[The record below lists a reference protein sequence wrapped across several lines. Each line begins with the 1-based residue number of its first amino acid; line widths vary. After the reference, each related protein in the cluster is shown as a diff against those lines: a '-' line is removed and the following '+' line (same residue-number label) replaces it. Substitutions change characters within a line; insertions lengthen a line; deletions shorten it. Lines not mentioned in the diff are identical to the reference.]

1 MELALLLGG
10 LARGAIVLGVAW
22 VAARVLRRSAAELRF
37 GLWRAALLGL
47 LVLPLVG
54 RVAPALAL
62 PIVFERPSSASASAA
77 TAGAVEPEADA
88 EWTTGSTASASA
100 ALDPT
105 RLALLLW
112 ASGALGL
119 LGLHLVRMGLLVR
132 LARRGTPAD
141 ARLAA
146 ELGRARACL
155 GSTRRVRLVLSD
167 GAVVPFALDGPRP
180 TIVLPWAAFNWDA
193 DALRAVLRHELVH
206 LVRRDGLV
214 HTLVALACALHWI
227 DPLVWIARA
236 RWERERERSCDD
248 RVLALGE
255 RPSEYARQLLALVA
269 GASPRGAPALGR
281 GTEVGERVR
290 ALLDPSVSRRAR
302 RGAQR
307 ATWVGAAALVT
318 LLAGARSV
326 HPPGAGDPTARARE
340 LSALG
345 ARATLEPAALETL
358 FAALSDERAL
368 APELR
373 RSADEPLRGSLPD
386 SPGKEAARVLA
397 ARGPAHVPR
406 LLAVLEAEAPAARQH
421 AAWALGCIGA
431 RDTAAALARRL
442 ELDREARVRRI
453 AAWAL
458 GEMRARAGRAA
469 LERALGDREPAVR
482 AQAAHSLGDL
492 GDRRALAPLVAALRD
507 PEASVRE
514 RAAHALGDLADER
527 AASALRAA
535 LEDPDPDA
543 RSMAR
548 WALDRTLE

>member
-1 MELALLLGG
+1 MDLALLLGG

-22 VAARVLRRSAAELRF
+22 AAARVLRRAAAELRF
-37 GLWRAALLGL
+37 GLWRAALLAL

-54 RVAPALAL
+54 RVAPAVAL
-62 PIVFERPSSASASAA
+62 PLVFERAPAPSVSAA
-77 TAGAVEPEADA
+77 AAGAPENGALRSPAPVD
-88 EWTTGSTASASA
+88 TSA

-105 RLALLLW
+105 RIALFLW
-112 ASGALGL
+112 GFGALGL
-119 LGLHLVRMGLLVR
+119 LGLHLVRLGVLVR
-132 LARRGTPAD
+132 LARRGVPAD

-146 ELGRARACL
+146 ELGHARASL

-167 GAVVPFALDGPRP
+167 GADVPFALDGLCP
-180 TIVLPWAAFNWDA
+180 TIVLPAAARTWDA

-214 HTLVALACALHWI
+214 HSLVELACALHWP
-227 DPLVWIARA
+227 DPLAWIARA

-248 RVLALGE
+248 RVLALGQ

-269 GASPRGAPALGR
+269 GAGASPRGAPALGR
-281 GTEVGERVR
+281 GAEVGERVR
-290 ALLDPSVSRRAR
+290 ALLDPSLPRRAR
-302 RGAQR
+302 SGAQL

-318 LLAGARSV
+318 VLAGARSAR
-326 HPPGAGDPTARARE
+326 PSAAGDATLRARE
-340 LSALG
+340 LSSLG
-345 ARATLEPAALETL
+345 ARASLDPAALEAL
-358 FAALSDERAL
+358 LAALSDDRAL
-368 APELR
+368 EPGFE
-373 RSADEPLRGSLPD
+373 RSADEPRRGSLPD

-397 ARGPAHVPR
+397 ATAHVPQ
-406 LLAVLEAEAPAARQH
+406 LLAALEAEAPAARQH

-431 RDTAAALARRL
+431 RDAAPALARRL

-458 GEMRARAGRAA
+458 GEMRARTERAA

-492 GDRRALAPLVAALRD
+492 GDRRALAPLVGALRD

-514 RAAHALGDLADER
+514 RAAHALGDLADLR
-527 AASALRAA
+527 AAPALRAA
-535 LEDPDPDA
+535 LADSDPDA